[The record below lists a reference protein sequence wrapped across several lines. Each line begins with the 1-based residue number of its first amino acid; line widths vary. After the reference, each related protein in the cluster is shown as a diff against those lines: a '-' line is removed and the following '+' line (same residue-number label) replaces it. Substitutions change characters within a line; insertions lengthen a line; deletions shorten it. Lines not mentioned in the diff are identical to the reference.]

1 MKNTGLEAIS
11 TGRNVKVS
19 ADTVHGRVDDQCID
33 QWELKAARRALVN
46 LKDLLYGAP
55 MLNLLGKQIDQAD
68 ADLKGYLAASNG
80 EFSET
85 QVILTAEG
93 LTVSDFIPTLRAAL
107 AAFDN
112 SPQDLR
118 NAAVGFVFPVHPEH
132 YGLPPYRGV
141 VETMGGIPTRSRVMV
156 TQEAPGFITK
166 FVDESYPMRMTGAG
180 ELDDGTLFTYVLQ
193 QFKDTDTGME
203 ANLRIWYPSACPPA
217 YLEEHAE
224 HYTVE
229 FRNGF
234 RVAAAALKQQA
245 AD

>member
-1 MKNTGLEAIS
+1 MTNPGLEAIS

-19 ADTVHGRVDDQCID
+19 ADTIHGPADDRRID
-33 QWELKAARRALVN
+33 EWELKAARRALVN
-46 LKDLLYGAP
+46 LRELLYGAP

-68 ADLKGYLAASNG
+68 QDLKGYLAASNG

-93 LTVSDFIPTLRAAL
+93 LKVSDFIPTLRAAL
-107 AAFDN
+107 AAADK
-112 SPQDLR
+112 SPLELR

-156 TQEAPGFITK
+156 IQDPPDFITK
-166 FVDESYPMRMTGAG
+166 FVDESYPMRLTGAG
-180 ELDDGTLFTYVLQ
+180 ELDDGKLFTYVLQ
-193 QFKDTDTGME
+193 QFKDTDAGME